1 MSRFRWIPALVLI
14 AGRAFAQADENEVY
28 VLTKPEHTM
37 EQVEA
42 AYAQMPPLRYAP
54 PADRWRFLPRTAAL
68 LAKDGAE
75 LRVVMVG
82 DSIVNDTSRS
92 RWDDV
97 LQKSYPKCKIT
108 KVTCVRGGTGCW
120 WFKEPARIKKYILDQ
135 KPDLLILGGISH
147 KDDVDSVREVIEAV
161 RKASPCD
168 VLVMAPVFGYMD
180 PRDDKQWNEV
190 VHPSGSDFRTR
201 LRRMADE
208 QKAGFLDMTAAW
220 GEYLRASGRPTVWF
234 KRDDVHA
241 NERGEQIVGR
251 ILAAHLG
258 PPLPGPA
265 K

>member
-1 MSRFRWIPALVLI
+1 MSRLQWIPALVHI
-14 AGRAFAQADENEVY
+14 AASRSFGQADENEVY
-28 VLTKPEHTM
+28 VLIEPEHTM

-42 AYAQMPPLRYAP
+42 AHAQIPPVRYAP
-54 PADRWRFLPRTAAL
+54 PADRWKNLPRTAAP

-75 LRVVMVG
+75 LRVVMLG

-97 LQKSYPKCKIT
+97 LQRSYPKCKIA
-108 KVTCVRGGTGCW
+108 KVACVRGGSGCW
-120 WFKEPARIKKYILDQ
+120 WFKEPARVKKYVLDQ

-147 KDDVDSVREVIEAV
+147 KDDVDSVRELIEAV
-161 RKASPCD
+161 RKSSPCD

-190 VHPSGSDFRTR
+190 VHPSGSDFRTW

-208 QKAGFLDMTAAW
+208 QKAGFVDMTAAW
-220 GEYLRASGRPTVWF
+220 GEYIRASGKPTVWF
-234 KRDDVHA
+234 KRDEVHA
-241 NERGEQIVGR
+241 NERGEQVVGR
-251 ILAAHLG
+251 ILAAYLG
-258 PPLPGPA
+258 PPLPA

>member
-14 AGRAFAQADENEVY
+14 ATGRAFAQADEDEVY

-37 EQVEA
+37 EVVEA
-42 AYAQMPPLRYAP
+42 AYAQMPPVRYAP
-54 PADRWRFLPRTAAL
+54 PADRWRNLPRTASL
-68 LAKDGAE
+68 LEKDGAE

-120 WFKEPARIKKYILDQ
+120 WFKEPARVKKYVLDQ

-168 VLVMAPVFGYMD
+168 VLVMAPVFGPMD
-180 PRDDKQWNEV
+180 PRDDKQWNDV

-201 LRRMADE
+201 LRQMADE
-208 QKAGFLDMTAAW
+208 QKAGFVDMTTAW
-220 GEYLRASGRPTVWF
+220 GEYIRASGKPTDWF

-241 NERGEQIVGR
+241 NERGEQVVGR
-251 ILAAHLG
+251 ILAAHLC
-258 PPLPGPA
+258 P
-265 K
+265 